1 MSDADLAALK
11 AKYESDNAED
21 EPQDDVIEGEL
32 DDQDDQD
39 DEPQDDN
46 HNDSPPGLVE
56 TLEEWVALGKD
67 PAKFRGRKAYEAEYK
82 RIQEVKELKAS
93 VKGMAETLKATVE
106 AIADRE
112 TKAEARHRRELEQAL
127 EAAKD
132 IGDID
137 AALDAKQQLHE
148 LNAAPKAQAR
158 REHPVISGFLEDNV
172 VLESPEIKAEFE
184 RIYNGKLRADG
195 VGANDA
201 LSEAS
206 IRGYLRSALDS
217 VKSIYPEK
225 FLSQKINRQAPVRGK
240 TTVAASKTVDVAQQ
254 LKGYK
259 VAGVSKQNESA
270 ALDIYNS
277 LMKTSPNAAKIFA
290 ENLLSGE

>member
-1 MSDADLAALK
+1 MTDTDLDALRAQ
-11 AKYESDNAED
+11 YESDNIED
-21 EPQDDVIEGEL
+21 EQDADTHE
-32 DDQDDQD
+32 DDLEVSEV
-39 DEPQDDN
+39 DEEVKS
-46 HNDSPPGLVE
+46 DSPPGLVE

-67 PAKFRGRKAYEAEYK
+67 PAKFRGRKAYEDEYK

-106 AIADRE
+106 AIAERE
-112 TKAEARHRRELEQAL
+112 TKAEARHRIELEQAL
-127 EAAKD
+127 ESARD
-132 IGDID
+132 RGDID
-137 AALDAKQQLHE
+137 AALDAKQQLHD
-148 LNAAPKAQAR
+148 LSAAPKVQAR
-158 REHPVISGFLEDNV
+158 REHPIISGFLEDNV

-225 FLSQKINRQAPVRGK
+225 FASQKINRQAPARGK
-240 TTVAASKTVDVAQQ
+240 PVGVAKTADVTQQ
-254 LKGYK
+254 LKSYK
-259 VAGVSKQNESA
+259 VAGVSKQNEGA

>member
-1 MSDADLAALK
+1 MSDTDLEALR
-11 AKYESDNAED
+11 AQYESDNIED
-21 EPQDDVIEGEL
+21 EEHLDGVTGVDPDEADADDV
-32 DDQDDQD
+32 DAKAQD
-39 DEPQDDN
+39 EA
-46 HNDSPPGLVE
+46 PPGLVE

-112 TKAEARHRRELEQAL
+112 TKAEARHRKELEQAL

-137 AALDAKQQLHE
+137 AALDATQQLND
-148 LNAAPKAQAR
+148 LNKAPKAQAR

-172 VLESPEIKAEFE
+172 VLESPEIKVEFE

-225 FLSQKINRQAPVRGK
+225 FASQKINRQAPARGK
-240 TTVAASKTVDVAQQ
+240 TTVAASKTVDVTQQ
-254 LKGYK
+254 LKSYK

-270 ALDIYNS
+270 AIDIYNS